1 MRTHYLV
8 FLENQRDAFELLSGS
23 PVRVAVVAA
32 KNLAFAFGLQV
43 ETTPPSWYS
52 AVARREHEV
61 EEPGSGSEPG
71 QRDAESK
78 FREVLKKLATQK
90 AFRTKVG
97 FHSREETSL
106 ARSLKLSLIPSRE
119 ALPSNTGTAAPGES
133 CDQGDDEHHQED
145 EEQEFRDSG
154 CCNGNSAE
162 TKDRRPPEADDQAV
176 AVLQNAICCR
186 AETWRGFVLFNLRS
200 Y

>member
-1 MRTHYLV
+1 
-8 FLENQRDAFELLSGS
+8 
-23 PVRVAVVAA
+23 
-32 KNLAFAFGLQV
+32 
-43 ETTPPSWYS
+43 
-52 AVARREHEV
+52 
-61 EEPGSGSEPG
+61 
-71 QRDAESK
+71 
-78 FREVLKKLATQK
+78 VLKKLATQK

-162 TKDRRPPEADDQAV
+162 TKDRRDDRYNQEYQRPIKHAASSV
-176 AVLQNAICCR
+176 FGPMTIIKLQHSA
-186 AETWRGFVLFNLRS
+186 ATRS
-200 Y
+200 